1 MKYRALA
8 DTGVF
13 VSELC
18 LGAMTFGGRGGV
30 WETIGGL
37 DQAEVDAIVGRSLD
51 AGINFVDT
59 ANVYAVGESETMV
72 GKALKG
78 RRHEVVLATKVRGRM
93 GMGANDV
100 GLSRLHIMQAVEA
113 SLRRL
118 GTDYVDLYQIHRTD
132 PYTDI
137 EETLRALDDLVRHGK
152 VRYIGCSNLPAWQL
166 MKALAVSDG
175 TGLERFHCTQSY
187 YSLVGRELEQDVI
200 PLIEDQG
207 LGLLV
212 WSPLAGG
219 FLSGK
224 FTRKNQGEGRRKTFD
239 FPPVD
244 KDKGWDVVDVLLR
257 IAKKHGVSAARVA
270 LAWVLSN
277 EAVTSVIIGARNLR
291 QLDDNIAAVDLEL
304 SDEELAALDEVSRIP
319 PGYPAWMDVLGSDR
333 RPGEVRR
340 LQAAQAKASRDGGD
354 GERGDG
360 SKPRAAAAGDRAKGK
375 SKSKGGRREPK
386 ATRKKAKKR

>member
-1 MKYRALA
+1 MKYRVLA

-18 LGAMTFGGRGGV
+18 LGAMTFGGRGGI

-59 ANVYAVGESETMV
+59 ANVYALGESETMV

-78 RRHEVVLATKVRGRM
+78 RRQEIVLATKVRGRM
-93 GMGANDV
+93 GPGANDV
-100 GLSRLHIMQAVEA
+100 GLSRLHIMQSVEA
-113 SLRRL
+113 SLERL
-118 GTDYVDLYQIHRTD
+118 GTDYIDLYQIHRTD
-132 PYTDI
+132 PFTDI
-137 EETLRALDDLVRHGK
+137 EETLRALDDLVRQGK
-152 VRYIGCSNLPAWQL
+152 VRYVGCSNLPAWQL

-175 TGLERFHCTQSY
+175 TGLERFQCTQSY
-187 YSLVGRELEQDVI
+187 YSLVGRELERDVI

-224 FTRKNQGEGRRKTFD
+224 FTRKTEGEGRRKSFD

-244 KDKGWDVVDVLLR
+244 KDKGFDVVDVLVR
-257 IAKKHGVSAARVA
+257 IGRKHDVSAARVA
-270 LAWVLSN
+270 LAWVLAN
-277 EAVTSVIIGARNLR
+277 DAVTSVIIGARNLR

-304 SDEELAALDEVSRIP
+304 GDDDLKALDEVSRIP
-319 PGYPAWMDVLGSDR
+319 PGYPAWMDGLGSDR

-340 LQAAQAKASRDGGD
+340 LQAAQPATAAPKVGGGANKATAAKGPAKAKKAKAKKAKGKKSGKASR
-354 GERGDG
+354 
-360 SKPRAAAAGDRAKGK
+360 
-375 SKSKGGRREPK
+375 RR
-386 ATRKKAKKR
+386 